1 MKKILVAGGTGFI
14 GHHLLKKCVKKGWN
28 TFSLSSGKISN
39 KDKIKNVKYIFL
51 DIRNKDKIKKLK
63 KIKFNVVVNLS
74 GEVDHKLKKK
84 VIDTHFKGV
93 KNLLNNLD
101 IISLKSF
108 VQVGSSAEYGK
119 MEKLQKE
126 NVLGSPISYYG
137 KAKLSASNYL
147 LKRKTFS
154 SFSKCVL
161 RLYQVYGPN
170 QKENR
175 IIPYVIKNALLNKTF
190 YCSTGKQIR
199 DFIYIDDVI
208 SIFLFFMNNDC
219 SGIYNVGSGRS
230 ITYLSLIKHVFK
242 SMNIKS
248 NIEFIDMPLKIRDK
262 YQYSTKAEL
271 NKLRLAG
278 YTKPFMEISES
289 VDDYV
294 LNYLI
299 KK

>member
-1 MKKILVAGGTGFI
+1 MKNILVAGGTGFI
-14 GHHLLKKCVKKGWN
+14 GHHLLKECVKKGWN

-208 SIFLFFMNNDC
+208 SAIFK
-219 SGIYNVGSGRS
+219 S
-230 ITYLSLIKHVFK
+230 IALPKKVDGKIINIGYGKGYKLIFIINLILKYIGKGHPKFGLIKMRKDEAKSVVPSIALSKKLLNWSPKVSLEKGLKSTIQSFK
-242 SMNIKS
+242 K
-248 NIEFIDMPLKIRDK
+248 
-262 YQYSTKAEL
+262 
-271 NKLRLAG
+271 
-278 YTKPFMEISES
+278 
-289 VDDYV
+289 
-294 LNYLI
+294 
-299 KK
+299 